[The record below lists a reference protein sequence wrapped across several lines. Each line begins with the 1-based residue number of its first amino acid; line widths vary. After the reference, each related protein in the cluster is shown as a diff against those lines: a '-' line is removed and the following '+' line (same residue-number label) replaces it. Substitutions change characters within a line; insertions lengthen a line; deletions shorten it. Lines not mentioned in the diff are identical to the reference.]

1 MDNMDSILKDARVR
15 MDKTLEALRAE
26 LVKIRTGKATTA
38 LLDGIKV
45 DYYGNMTPLNQ
56 VGNVTVLDAHT
67 LSVTPW
73 DKSVVQLVDRA
84 ILEANIGL
92 NPVSDGTNLKIPIPP
107 LNEERRKELVKLVK
121 KFGEDSKVAI
131 RNVRRDAN
139 EHLKKAQKDK
149 KMSEDQLKDAEDN
162 VQKLTDEHTKKIDD
176 ILKHKEAEIM
186 EV

>member
-1 MDNMDSILKDARVR
+1 MEQIIKDAKSR
-15 MDKTLEALRAE
+15 MDKSLEALRAE
-26 LVKIRTGKATTA
+26 LSKVRSGKATTA

-56 VGNVTVLDAHT
+56 VGNLTVLDAHT
-67 LSVTPW
+67 LSFTPW
-73 DKSVVQLVDRA
+73 DKSMVNPADKA

-121 KFGEDSKVAI
+121 KFGEDAKIAV
-131 RNVRRDAN
+131 RNIRRDAN
-139 EHLKKAQKDK
+139 DHLKREEKDK
-149 KMSEDQLKDAEDN
+149 KISEDQLKDAEDN
-162 VQKLTDEHTKKIDD
+162 IQKLTDEHTQKVDD
-176 ILKHKEAEIM
+176 ILKHKEKEIM

>member
-1 MDNMDSILKDARVR
+1 MEQILKDAKSR
-15 MDKTLEALRAE
+15 MDKSIDALRGE
-26 LVKIRTGKATTA
+26 LSKIRSGKATTA

-45 DYYGNMTPLNQ
+45 DYYGNMTPINQ
-56 VGNVTVLDAHT
+56 VGNLNVLDAHT
-67 LSVTPW
+67 LSFTPW
-73 DKSVVQLVDRA
+73 DKTVLNVVDKA

-121 KFGEDSKVAI
+121 KFGEDAKIAI

-139 EHLKKAQKDK
+139 DHLKREEKDK
-149 KMSEDQLKDAEDN
+149 KISEDQLKDAESKT
-162 VQKLTDEHTKKIDD
+162 QKLTDEHTKIIDD
-176 ILKHKEAEIM
+176 ILKHKEQEIM